1 MREHIKRTNYQVAI
15 WKRADIAI
23 IDAPEASEDN
33 GWVLV
38 DGGLETC
45 WCDGEIIPTKVAHI
59 LLENIEENTSDD
71 DDDEDSEEE
80 ESEEESSDSEDD
92 D

>member
-1 MREHIKRTNYQVAI
+1 MVEINENVFCLYLTFK
-15 WKRADIAI
+15 
-23 IDAPEASEDN
+23 P
-33 GWVLV
+33 
-38 DGGLETC
+38 C

-71 DDDEDSEEE
+71 DDDDEDSEEE